1 MSNNK
6 EQKLIIYNRMRN
18 NGYSLIDEN
27 NIDWYL
33 NNCSLEMW
41 EYWEENYIEYYE
53 IENYKY

>member
-6 EQKLIIYNRMRN
+6 KQKLIIYNRMRN
-18 NGYSLIDEN
+18 NGYTLIDKN

-41 EYWEENYIEYYE
+41 KYWEKNYIEYYE